1 MSGGVAQN
9 IKANKL
15 IAELKDLNNL
25 FIPPGPGDESISIG
39 AAFLE
44 YISRTNKVKSLEQ
57 ISGYLGPSFSEEYI
71 NKVIKDKLSKEFTCT
86 KANNKDCAK
95 ILAKG
100 EVIARFSNDK
110 MEFGAR
116 LKEIRISLNCSQK
129 ELSEQTGLNLRT
141 IQRIENNE
149 VKPSLYSLK
158 VIGEA
163 SNTDLSDFIKTS
175 EAKPYEFNVNLKI
188 TDMNQFLNDLKAL
201 VKTHWK
207 TIFIII
213 LVIYLFTS
221 YTDIKSGIMDAW
233 SGK

>member
-1 MSGGVAQN
+1 
-9 IKANKL
+9 
-15 IAELKDLNNL
+15 
-25 FIPPGPGDESISIG
+25 
-39 AAFLE
+39 
-44 YISRTNKVKSLEQ
+44 
-57 ISGYLGPSFSEEYI
+57 
-71 NKVIKDKLSKEFTCT
+71 
-86 KANNKDCAK
+86 
-95 ILAKG
+95 
-100 EVIARFSNDK
+100 

-116 LKEIRISLNCSQK
+116 LKEIRTSLNCSQK

-163 SNTDLSDFIKTS
+163 LNTDLSDFIKTS
-175 EAKPYEFNVNLKI
+175 ESKPYEFNLILKI
-188 TDMNQFLNDLKAL
+188 TDMNQFLNDLKVL

-207 TIFIII
+207 TIFIIV

>member
-1 MSGGVAQN
+1 MTPICQ
-9 IKANKL
+9 L
-15 IAELKDLNNL
+15 IIHLH
-25 FIPPGPGDESISIG
+25 IS
-39 AAFLE
+39 
-44 YISRTNKVKSLEQ
+44 
-57 ISGYLGPSFSEEYI
+57 YLQ
-71 NKVIKDKLSKEFTCT
+71 
-86 KANNKDCAK
+86 
-95 ILAKG
+95 
-100 EVIARFSNDK
+100 

-116 LKEIRISLNCSQK
+116 LKEIRTSLNCSQK
-129 ELSEQTGLNLRT
+129 ELSEQTGLTLRT

-163 SNTDLSDFIKTS
+163 LNTDLTDFIKSS
-175 EAKPYEFNVNLKI
+175 EAKPYEFNLNLKI

-221 YTDIKSGIMDAW
+221 YTDIKAGIMDALN
-233 SGK
+233 GK

>member
-1 MSGGVAQN
+1 MTPICQ
-9 IKANKL
+9 L
-15 IAELKDLNNL
+15 IIHLHV
-25 FIPPGPGDESISIG
+25 S
-39 AAFLE
+39 
-44 YISRTNKVKSLEQ
+44 
-57 ISGYLGPSFSEEYI
+57 YLQ
-71 NKVIKDKLSKEFTCT
+71 
-86 KANNKDCAK
+86 
-95 ILAKG
+95 
-100 EVIARFSNDK
+100 

-116 LKEIRISLNCSQK
+116 LKEIRTSLNCSQK

-163 SNTDLSDFIKTS
+163 LNTDLSDFIKTS
-175 EAKPYEFNVNLKI
+175 EAKPYEFNLNLKI
-188 TDMNQFLNDLKAL
+188 TVMNQFLNDLKAL

-207 TIFIII
+207 TIFVII

-233 SGK
+233 GGK

>member
-1 MSGGVAQN
+1 
-9 IKANKL
+9 
-15 IAELKDLNNL
+15 
-25 FIPPGPGDESISIG
+25 
-39 AAFLE
+39 
-44 YISRTNKVKSLEQ
+44 
-57 ISGYLGPSFSEEYI
+57 
-71 NKVIKDKLSKEFTCT
+71 
-86 KANNKDCAK
+86 
-95 ILAKG
+95 
-100 EVIARFSNDK
+100 
-110 MEFGAR
+110 MEFGTR

-129 ELSEQTGLNLRT
+129 ELSEQTGLTLRT

-158 VIGEA
+158 VSGDVLK
-163 SNTDLSDFIKTS
+163 TDLSEFVRTS
-175 EAKPYEFNVNLKI
+175 ETKPYEFNVNLKI

-207 TIFIII
+207 TIFIIV

>member
-1 MSGGVAQN
+1 MTPICQ
-9 IKANKL
+9 L
-15 IAELKDLNNL
+15 IIHLHV
-25 FIPPGPGDESISIG
+25 S
-39 AAFLE
+39 
-44 YISRTNKVKSLEQ
+44 
-57 ISGYLGPSFSEEYI
+57 YLQ
-71 NKVIKDKLSKEFTCT
+71 
-86 KANNKDCAK
+86 
-95 ILAKG
+95 
-100 EVIARFSNDK
+100 

-116 LKEIRISLNCSQK
+116 LKEIRTSLNCSQK
-129 ELSEQTGLNLRT
+129 ELSEQTGLTLRT

-158 VIGEA
+158 VIGEVLK
-163 SNTDLSDFIKTS
+163 TDLSDFVKTS
-175 EAKPYEFNVNLKI
+175 EAKPYEFNLNLKI

>member
-1 MSGGVAQN
+1 
-9 IKANKL
+9 
-15 IAELKDLNNL
+15 
-25 FIPPGPGDESISIG
+25 
-39 AAFLE
+39 
-44 YISRTNKVKSLEQ
+44 
-57 ISGYLGPSFSEEYI
+57 
-71 NKVIKDKLSKEFTCT
+71 
-86 KANNKDCAK
+86 
-95 ILAKG
+95 
-100 EVIARFSNDK
+100 

-116 LKEIRISLNCSQK
+116 LKEIRTSLNCSQK

-163 SNTDLSDFIKTS
+163 LNTDLSDFIKTS

-207 TIFIII
+207 TIFVII

-221 YTDIKSGIMDAW
+221 YTDIKAGIMDAW

>member
-1 MSGGVAQN
+1 
-9 IKANKL
+9 
-15 IAELKDLNNL
+15 
-25 FIPPGPGDESISIG
+25 
-39 AAFLE
+39 
-44 YISRTNKVKSLEQ
+44 
-57 ISGYLGPSFSEEYI
+57 
-71 NKVIKDKLSKEFTCT
+71 
-86 KANNKDCAK
+86 
-95 ILAKG
+95 
-100 EVIARFSNDK
+100 

-116 LKEIRISLNCSQK
+116 LKEIRTSLNCSQK

-163 SNTDLSDFIKTS
+163 LNTDLSDFVKTS
-175 EAKPYEFNVNLKI
+175 ETKPYEFNVNLKI

-207 TIFIII
+207 TIFVII

-233 SGK
+233 GGK

>member
-1 MSGGVAQN
+1 MTPICHSF
-9 IKANKL
+9 IHLL
-15 IAELKDLNNL
+15 I
-25 FIPPGPGDESISIG
+25 S
-39 AAFLE
+39 
-44 YISRTNKVKSLEQ
+44 
-57 ISGYLGPSFSEEYI
+57 YLQ
-71 NKVIKDKLSKEFTCT
+71 
-86 KANNKDCAK
+86 
-95 ILAKG
+95 
-100 EVIARFSNDK
+100 

-116 LKEIRISLNCSQK
+116 LKEIRTSLNCSQK

-163 SNTDLSDFIKTS
+163 LKTDLSDFVKTS
-175 EAKPYEFNVNLKI
+175 EAKPYEFNLNLKI

-207 TIFIII
+207 TIFVII

>member
-1 MSGGVAQN
+1 
-9 IKANKL
+9 
-15 IAELKDLNNL
+15 
-25 FIPPGPGDESISIG
+25 
-39 AAFLE
+39 
-44 YISRTNKVKSLEQ
+44 
-57 ISGYLGPSFSEEYI
+57 
-71 NKVIKDKLSKEFTCT
+71 
-86 KANNKDCAK
+86 
-95 ILAKG
+95 
-100 EVIARFSNDK
+100 

-116 LKEIRISLNCSQK
+116 LKEIRTSLNCSQK
-129 ELSEQTGLNLRT
+129 ELSEQTGLTLRT
-141 IQRIENNE
+141 IQRIENSE

-163 SNTDLSDFIKTS
+163 LNTDLSDFIKTS